1 MFAGDVEVD
10 EVFSNNDVGDAVT
23 IISHLKDKGGK
34 KNKCKFKL
42 KNKLNI
48 FKIYYQKVGISD
60 MYMQNFYSL
69 IKDVHKN
76 RWTETH
82 LVLHAIP

>member
-48 FKIYYQKVGISD
+48 F
-60 MYMQNFYSL
+60 QNILPKSGNFWH
-69 IKDVHKN
+69 VHAEFLLPN
-76 RWTETH
+76 
-82 LVLHAIP
+82 